1 MQQLEHNSKQARI
14 DGVIDWQD
22 KAMIELG
29 SDKDND
35 DLNCLW

>member
-1 MQQLEHNSKQARI
+1 MQQLEQNSKQARS

-29 SDKDND
+29 SDRNND
-35 DLNCLW
+35 DLNRLW